1 MTAAEA
7 TPELDDLNDRA
18 FLGHPKGLGY
28 LAFVEGCER
37 FSYYSMQTLLVLYMV
52 KYLLLPENMA
62 GVIGLQWLQQA
73 AYGGKEGQPLASAIF
88 GDYSSLVYL
97 TPIAGGLIADRW
109 LGRRATLL
117 AGAVVM
123 AIGHFLMAFEGM
135 FLFALLS
142 LIVGVGLFKG
152 NIASQVGE
160 LYKPDDLRR
169 AMAFQIFYIA
179 INVSVIIAPLISGT
193 LGEKVGWHYGFGT
206 AGIVMVLGLLL
217 YIKAGPWLPKENR
230 IADAAAS
237 AAGVNYPLMLG
248 AAVAIVV
255 ALRFIAPSVAAV
267 DAAGISGQVGLATA
281 LGLLIGVAST
291 DRPRLSMLLLLIPI
305 LALTMLTNQEIFNA
319 YIVWADEQ
327 FLRQWPSWLEGKQLN
342 LLFTTIIFTSPFPT
356 SYMITIDAALSFSML
371 AAVAL
376 FWKWRSDAGKWEP
389 DEIGKMILGSV
400 FVIGGGLCLWFAA
413 ATQGDAKIGLFWPV
427 MFHLLN
433 SIGFAHIMPVSLALF
448 TKIAPKAIVATVVGI
463 YYLTFFAAN
472 KTVGIIGGWYT
483 TMDTPSFWLLHVGTA
498 VAGLIGFVLFKLVM
512 GKRLAEAQSA

>member
-7 TPELDDLNDRA
+7 TPELDAGPHDRA

-52 KYLLLPENMA
+52 KYLLLPANM
-62 GVIGLQWLQQA
+62 GNVIGLQWLQQA
-73 AYGGKEGQPLASAIF
+73 AYDGKEGQPLASAIF

-109 LGRRATLL
+109 LGRRNTLL
-117 AGAVVM
+117 LGAVVM

-160 LYKPDDLRR
+160 LYGPNDLRR

-179 INVSVIIAPLISGT
+179 INVSVILAPLISGT
-193 LGEKVGWHYGFGT
+193 LGEEVGWHYGFGT
-206 AGIVMVLGLLL
+206 AGIVMVAGLLL

-230 IADAAAS
+230 AEQKAAS
-237 AAGVNYPLMLG
+237 SAGVNYPVMLG
-248 AAVAIVV
+248 AAAVV
-255 ALRFIAPSVAAV
+255 LIALRLLAGSVPAIA
-267 DAAGISGQVGLATA
+267 AAGISGQVGFSVAM
-281 LGLLIGVAST
+281 GLLAGIGSA
-291 DRPRLSMLLLLIPI
+291 DRPRLLALLLLIPI
-305 LALTMLTNQEIFNA
+305 LALSMLTNQEIFNA
-319 YIVWADEQ
+319 YLVWADEQ
-327 FLRQWPSWLEGKQLN
+327 FQLTFFGKTL
-342 LLFTTIIFTSPFPT
+342 PT
-356 SYMITIDAALSFSML
+356 SWMITIDAALSFSML

-376 FWKWRSDAGKWEP
+376 FWKWRSDRGKWEP
-389 DEIGKMILGSV
+389 DEIGKMILGSF

-448 TKIAPKAIVATVVGI
+448 TKVAPKAIVATVVGI
-463 YYLTFFAAN
+463 YYLAFFTAN
-472 KTVGIIGGWYT
+472 KTVGIIGGWYS
-483 TMDTPSFWLLHVGTA
+483 TMDTPSFWLVHVGTA
-498 VAGLIGFVLFKLVM
+498 VAGLIGFVLFRAVM
-512 GKRLAEAQSA
+512 GKRLAQA

>member
-1 MTAAEA
+1 MTVAEA
-7 TPELDDLNDRA
+7 TPELDDVTHDTA

-52 KYLLLPENMA
+52 KYLLLPEHI
-62 GVIGLQWLQQA
+62 GSVIGLGWLQQA
-73 AYGGKEGQPLASAIF
+73 AYDGKQGQPLASAIF

-109 LGRRATLL
+109 LGRRTTLL
-117 AGAVVM
+117 AGAVIM
-123 AIGHFLMAFEGM
+123 AIGHFLMAFQGL

-160 LYKPDDLRR
+160 LYKANDLRR

-217 YIKAGPWLPKENR
+217 YIKAGPWLPKDNR
-230 IADAAAS
+230 AQRAADVAD
-237 AAGVNYPLMLG
+237 GVNGARLLG
-248 AAVAIVV
+248 FAGAIVLTLV
-255 ALRFIAPSVAAV
+255 LLGRSLPQIAAM
-267 DAAGISGQVGLATA
+267 GISGQVGLSVA
-281 LGLLIGVAST
+281 LGLIPSVSAA
-291 DRPRLSMLLLLIPI
+291 DRPRVLALLLLIPI
-305 LALTMLTNQEIFNA
+305 LALAMLTNQEIFNA
-319 YIVWADEQ
+319 YLVWADEH
-327 FLRQWPSWLEGKQLN
+327 FQLT
-342 LLFTTIIFTSPFPT
+342 FFGTTLPT

-376 FWKWRSDAGKWEP
+376 FWKWRSAKGAWEP
-389 DEIGKMILGSV
+389 DEISKMILGSV
-400 FVIGGGLCLWFAA
+400 FVIAGGLCLYVAA
-413 ATQGDAKIGLFWPV
+413 LTQGGGKIGLFWPV
-427 MFHLLN
+427 MFHLFN

-448 TKIAPKAIVATVVGI
+448 TKVAPRAIVATVVGI
-463 YYLTFFAAN
+463 YYLAFFTAN
-472 KTVGIIGGWYT
+472 KTVGIIGGWYS
-483 TMDTPSFWLLHVGTA
+483 TMDTPSFWLVHVGTA
-498 VAGLIGFVLFKLVM
+498 VVGMVGFVLFRAVM
-512 GKRLAEAQSA
+512 GQKLNAAQAT